1 MLLNSVMIKNMNIPR
16 LSQIHSLLIFS
27 LDMEQ
32 DVMGLEPSKLRHLSY
47 VIAAFSRC
55 YYEYS
60 FGVGVLVRI
69 WKNKARLIENM
80 INLAW
85 KYFWEIKYALNIKSW
100 FAIILKGVKMICHI
114 HKLWRSN
121 WQNFCEFGVYICNC
135 FFSFLFRYIRL
146 LVKIIFFGCV
156 FILINFLGGR
166 LVVSMAFPLKVWGHG
181 TGFSI

>member
-1 MLLNSVMIKNMNIPR
+1 MEEYDKQWDMLLNSVMIKNMNIPR

-69 WKNKARLIENM
+69 
-80 INLAW
+80 
-85 KYFWEIKYALNIKSW
+85 
-100 FAIILKGVKMICHI
+100 
-114 HKLWRSN
+114 
-121 WQNFCEFGVYICNC
+121 
-135 FFSFLFRYIRL
+135 
-146 LVKIIFFGCV
+146 
-156 FILINFLGGR
+156 
-166 LVVSMAFPLKVWGHG
+166 
-181 TGFSI
+181 